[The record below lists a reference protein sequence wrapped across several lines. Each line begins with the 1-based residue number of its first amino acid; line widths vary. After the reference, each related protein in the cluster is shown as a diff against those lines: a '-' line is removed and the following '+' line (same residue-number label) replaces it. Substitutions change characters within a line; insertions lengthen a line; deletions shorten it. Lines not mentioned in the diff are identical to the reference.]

1 MTDSQNDERL
11 APEDAVLVERVR
23 AAYAPPAMTSGQ
35 EFAFD
40 SELRR
45 RIESRG
51 RRSTVWVPASAL
63 AAAALAIW
71 LGSALWGVAGPT
83 APAMAG
89 TWESELLLGAD
100 LASTDSGDY
109 LPEDYLVIADAFL
122 SD

>member
-11 APEDAVLVERVR
+11 APEDAVFVERVR
-23 AAYAPPAMTSGQ
+23 AAYAPPVMTAGQ

-40 SELRR
+40 TELRR
-45 RIESRG
+45 RVESRG

-71 LGSALWGVAGPT
+71 FGAALWGAARPT
-83 APAMAG
+83 APVMAS
-89 TWESELLLGAD
+89 TWESELLLGGD
-100 LASTDSGDY
+100 VASSDSGDY

-122 SD
+122 TD